1 MKHFK
6 LFEEFQTSLKSVDK
20 APERVKGSRGE
31 NVVRP
36 PKAVYAKT
44 LSKFGEKVL
53 NFVKSEMKE
62 SSLFPIQDNLWLYY
76 YMKSN
81 GKKVF
86 SKGDTKDLEIA
97 TSTPSFLKSNEV
109 ISRIGSSKDL
119 DYVEIHR
126 LAFKE
131 FNVYKVDAYGLD
143 KYNDYGVRHT
153 LSIRTFWFIT
163 AKDARYKDNL
173 KKLNQKFGL

>member
-20 APERVKGSRGE
+20 APERVRGYRGE
-31 NVVRP
+31 YVVRP
-36 PKAVYAKT
+36 SKAIYAKT

-53 NFVKSEMKE
+53 SFVKSEMKE
-62 SSLFPIQDNLWLYY
+62 SALFPIHDNQWLKH
-76 YMKSN
+76 YMESE
-81 GKKVF
+81 GETVF
-86 SKGDTKDLEIA
+86 SKGDKKALEIA
-97 TSTPSFLKSNEV
+97 SSSPGGLKSNEI